1 MSVSPAVF
9 LGLLPELVAF
19 GFTMLVL
26 LVGAFAPSSKGL
38 TAGLATLG
46 AAATFVAAAALFV
59 GGFSGSFFGGGYVVD
74 NFALYFKLVVAGAA
88 LFAIIAASRWSA
100 RTDDE
105 PEYLALILS
114 VVVGAL
120 LLVSMRDLFG
130 IFLALELATIPS
142 YALVAFDRSRRESSE
157 GAMKYLVTGVI
168 ASSVLLY
175 GFVLIYGVAGS
186 AALSEIGTAFSSGMT
201 PVALLGLALAVS
213 GFAFKISAVPFH
225 FWTPDAYQGAPT
237 SAAAFLSVAPK
248 AATFAVLLR
257 ILLEGLPEATPT
269 WTGIMVFLSIATMF
283 VGNLFALQQR
293 NVRRMLAY
301 SSVAHSGY
309 ILAAFAALQGPA
321 LGTAVQAVLIYS
333 AAYAV
338 TNLGAFLVIDLV
350 GEDAKSYN
358 GLIKTRPGVAVAM
371 GIFMASLLGFPPLAG
386 FFGKLWVIIAGA
398 QSGSVAVY
406 VVVGAVVVNSVLSVP
421 YYFGILRSMVFEEP
435 ATDPGESGGGDAD
448 DGAVRFSVYLLAAA
462 TVGFAVLIVPLTAL
476 VGASGLL

>member
-1 MSVSPAVF
+1 MTVTPETF
-9 LGLLPELVAF
+9 LGLLPELLAF
-19 GFTMLVL
+19 GFTVLVL
-26 LVGAFAPSSKGL
+26 LVGVFLPASKGL
-38 TAGLATLG
+38 TGGLAALG
-46 AAATFVAAAALFV
+46 AAATFVAAAALFAS
-59 GGFSGSFFGGGYVVD
+59 GFSGSFFGGGFVVD
-74 NFALYFKLVVAGAA
+74 NFALYFKLIVAGAA
-88 LFAIIAASRWSA
+88 LFAIIAGSRWSQ
-100 RTDDE
+100 RTGDQ

-114 VVVGAL
+114 VVTGAL

-130 IFLALELATIPS
+130 IFIALELATIPS

-157 GAMKYLVTGVI
+157 GAMKYLITGVI

-186 AALSEIGTAFSSGMT
+186 AALPDIAQTFSGGLS

-213 GFAFKISAVPFH
+213 GFAFKLSAVPFH

-257 ILLEGLPEATPT
+257 ILLEGMPEATAT

-283 VGNLFALQQR
+283 VGNLFAIQQR

-338 TNLGAFLVIDLV
+338 TNLGAFLVIDIV

-398 QSGSVAVY
+398 QSGSIAVY
-406 VVVGAVVVNSVLSVP
+406 VVIGAVVVNSVL
-421 YYFGILRSMVFEEP
+421 
-435 ATDPGESGGGDAD
+435 
-448 DGAVRFSVYLLAAA
+448 
-462 TVGFAVLIVPLTAL
+462 
-476 VGASGLL
+476 